1 MVMPKELSNKLPNG
15 MQLHNFSWEFLPL
28 PLDRNITYNL
38 FFHSNLSD
46 KLGWRIVVRI
56 TERQDYA

>member
-1 MVMPKELSNKLPNG
+1 
-15 MQLHNFSWEFLPL
+15 MQLHNFPWEFLQL